1 MKKTIAIILVFCFMI
16 SNGILTYAKNT
27 DGNST
32 GICVGQIIEKYS
44 IDDIRTLY
52 MARNVKG
59 YTEQITIKEKEE
71 ISDFLKELYN
81 LKLTTNKDEG
91 NIKIDLWRAAA
102 LGTVTIY
109 SSTKG
114 LSNQDIS
121 YYIDLQ
127 DVDKIIENMNLHW
140 VENKA
145 SGPGYPVAGVVP
157 KENSE
162 TLIINNVLGEPKNSD
177 FQYLKVEKLNNT
189 NTKET
194 VTCKDISKIKKF
206 YQLFLDLPISEKK
219 DNDSNIYIEL
229 ISNDNKYIYSSDDGL
244 SVQDKIYYVRESDV
258 LDCLSQSDITQWY
271 SLPVV
276 DKNESL
282 ITPNDSKE
290 LSKTYEI
297 NILNENGIIVG
308 DPDGDLREGDEITR
322 AEFAAVLCRAMGC
335 ENETENDDLKQKN
348 YFPDVTAEHWAAGY
362 VNFAY
367 ENGAI
372 SGFPD
377 GNFYPEEKVTNEQ
390 VIKMLIGAWGYGGE
404 AEKNG
409 GYPNGYMKVAKEHGV
424 LDTIEFN
431 YKNASKRWVASV
443 FVYGVLSMPT
453 ENPKV
458 KQPIKTEII
467 SVEQPREENDNYVEH
482 PEEILRN
489 VSKES
494 SFYERTTFEQRV
506 PTKHLPIKIDGKNIT
521 NVWFRDFSIGINIV
535 GAKQEGFHAELAVG
549 ESVDVSDFANG
560 EYNIIVGYNDGKVD
574 DYSFGKIVIFDE
586 NVELA
591 GFMHRYTNLR
601 DVIQFDQTVT
611 EVELSN
617 ENTIEDMPFELKATS
632 DGKGGYVLCI
642 NYSGS
647 LTGEQEFSYAINDID
662 ESLNY
667 KVDESERFTAP
678 MTSIEPIVIHN
689 LQSGTEYCLQVGF
702 NDKHIEKSI
711 KGTLTVDNNDF
722 LFKGNWQI
730 TTMK

>member
-32 GICVGQIIEKYS
+32 EICVGQIIEKYS

-81 LKLTTNKDEG
+81 LKLTTNKDDG
-91 NIKIDLWRAAA
+91 NIKIDLWRDAA

-127 DVDKIIENMNLHW
+127 DVGKIIENMNLHW

-145 SGPGYPVAGVVP
+145 GAGQPINGLLQMIKDYNVENISAIYLFRQG
-157 KENSE
+157 KENPEYAVLNNENKKEFLDKLAALVLSDSNDGTYGKIE
-162 TLIINNVLGEPKNSD
+162 FKINNSLPR
-177 FQYLKVEKLNNT
+177 KV
-189 NTKET
+189 
-194 VTCKDISKIKKF
+194 F
-206 YQLFLDLPISEKK
+206 Y
-219 DNDSNIYIEL
+219 
-229 ISNDNKYIYSSDDGL
+229 ISNAGFTQTDGNKILKYLNWNDVENILQYMNIEWKNLSGVDLNGTTPGSGLPNKSD
-244 SVQDKIYYVRESDV
+244 KE
-258 LDCLSQSDITQWY
+258 
-271 SLPVV
+271 
-276 DKNESL
+276 
-282 ITPNDSKE
+282 E
-290 LSKTYEI
+290 LSKTYEMGV
-297 NILNENGIIVG
+297 LNENGIIVG
-308 DPDGDLREGDEITR
+308 DPDGDMREGDEITR

-348 YFPDVTAEHWAAGY
+348 YFPDVPAEHWAAGY

-390 VIKMLIGAWGYGGE
+390 VIKMLIGAWGYGDE

-409 GYPNGYMKVAKEHGV
+409 GYPNGYVKVAKEHGV

-574 DYSFGKIVIFDE
+574 DYSFGKIAISDE
-586 NVELA
+586 SVELA
-591 GFMHRYTNLR
+591 GFMHRYTNLQ

-632 DGKGGYVLCI
+632 DGKGGCVLCI

-711 KGTLTVDNNDF
+711 KGTLTVDNDDF

-730 TTMK
+730 ATMK

>member
-1 MKKTIAIILVFCFMI
+1 MKRKKLYFVGIIVLLF
-16 SNGILTYAKNT
+16 
-27 DGNST
+27 
-32 GICVGQIIEKYS
+32 
-44 IDDIRTLY
+44 
-52 MARNVKG
+52 
-59 YTEQITIKEKEE
+59 
-71 ISDFLKELYN
+71 N
-81 LKLTTNKDEG
+81 LLF
-91 NIKIDLWRAAA
+91 
-102 LGTVTIY
+102 
-109 SSTKG
+109 
-114 LSNQDIS
+114 
-121 YYIDLQ
+121 
-127 DVDKIIENMNLHW
+127 
-140 VENKA
+140 
-145 SGPGYPVAGVVP
+145 
-157 KENSE
+157 
-162 TLIINNVLGEPKNSD
+162 NNVLAENIIANDALGELECSD

-219 DNDSNIYIEL
+219 DHDSNIYIEL

-244 SVQDKIYYVRESDV
+244 SVQDRIYYVRESDV

-290 LSKTYEI
+290 LSKTYEMG
-297 NILNENGIIVG
+297 ILNQNGIIVG

-322 AEFAAVLCRAMGC
+322 AEFATVLCRAMGC

-348 YFPDVTAEHWAAGY
+348 YFPDVPAEHWAAGY

-390 VIKMLIGAWGYGGE
+390 VIKMLIGAWGYSDE

-535 GAKQEGFHAELAVG
+535 GAKQEGFNAELAVG
-549 ESVDVSDFANG
+549 ESVDISDFANG

-574 DYSFGKIVIFDE
+574 DYSFGKIAISDE

-591 GFMHRYTNLR
+591 GFMHRYTNLQ

-667 KVDESERFTAP
+667 KVDENERFIAP
-678 MTSIEPIVIHN
+678 LTSIEPIVIHN

-711 KGTLTVDNNDF
+711 KGTLTVDNDDF

-730 TTMK
+730 TIMK